1 MLIFAGLRPID
12 LGTLPDHRPAVKR
25 TGPST
30 LFLGQATH
38 RASFDTVQVPQ
49 RVNVL
54 GVGISVL
61 NLDSALDT
69 LITAVR
75 TRTPGYVCVTGVHGV
90 MESQEDPDLRRIH
103 NGSLLTTPDGM
114 PMVWLGRL
122 AGNRDMGRVYG
133 PDLMERVFAWSQKS
147 GATHFFYGGNTGV
160 AEELKARLEQRF
172 PGIRI
177 VGTFTPPFRPLTP
190 AEDSALIDQVA
201 ACQPDFLWVGLSTPK
216 QERFMAAYGS
226 RLAATVLLGVGAAF
240 DFHAGRVSQA
250 PRWIQRSGFEWL
262 YRLAREPRRLWKR
275 YLSNNPRFL
284 VRIAA
289 QKLGLRSYPIES

>member
-38 RASFDTVQVPQ
+38 RASFATVQVPQ

-69 LITAVR
+69 LIAAVR

-90 MESQEDPDLRRIH
+90 MESQGDPNLRRIH
-103 NGSLLTTPDGM
+103 NRSLLTTPDGM

-122 AGNRDMGRVYG
+122 AGHRTMGRVYG
-133 PDLMERVFAWSQKS
+133 PDLMERVFAWSQDS

-160 AEELKARLEQRF
+160 AEDL
-172 PGIRI
+172 
-177 VGTFTPPFRPLTP
+177 P
-190 AEDSALIDQVA
+190 AVRA
-201 ACQPDFLWVGLSTPK
+201 
-216 QERFMAAYGS
+216 
-226 RLAATVLLGVGAAF
+226 LLGHPDPVVAEAA
-240 DFHAGRVSQA
+240 AWAEARIMGR
-250 PRWIQRSGFEWL
+250 
-262 YRLAREPRRLWKR
+262 
-275 YLSNNPRFL
+275 
-284 VRIAA
+284 
-289 QKLGLRSYPIES
+289 